1 MSTVVSFRL
10 DVGYLVAVETRML
23 DRLWPVSA
31 LTMGGGGIGQVW
43 GETNRE
49 EAVATLREA
58 VDEGITLID
67 VAPSYGTGEAERV
80 VGEAFDGALPE
91 KVRILTKHHVGHA
104 TPSEVQDAML
114 SGLNESLKR
123 MRLSFVD
130 VYLLHSQIIP
140 ETDPERHDWTTPLS
154 LFREAA
160 RPALEALVDQGR
172 IGAWGITAA
181 QFPAV
186 LEAVFA
192 ETPVPKVAQMVANA
206 LDASG
211 DMSWSKSEVGPRA
224 LIKQAKNS
232 GVGVIGIRALGAG
245 ALTDRFDR
253 DLPSGHPALADYQ
266 RAATFRLIANEMD
279 ESPASLAY
287 RYALSIPGVD
297 TVSLGVKNRVELR
310 EGLQAAERG
319 PLSDDLLLAIE
330 ARRTTASA
338 DSLDPERARHD

>member
-1 MSTVVSFRL
+1 
-10 DVGYLVAVETRML
+10 
-23 DRLWPVSA
+23 
-31 LTMGGGGIGQVW
+31 MGGGGIGQVW
-43 GETNRE
+43 GETDRL

-91 KVRILTKHHVGHA
+91 NVRVLTKHHVGHA
-104 TPSEVQDAML
+104 RPTEVEDAML
-114 SGLNESLKR
+114 SGLDESLQR

-130 VYLLHSQIIP
+130 VFLLHSQLIP
-140 ETDPERHDWTTPLS
+140 AADPERHDWTTPVS

-186 LEAVFA
+186 LGAVFV
-192 ETPVPKVAQMVANA
+192 ETPAPQVTQMVANA
-206 LDASG
+206 LDAPG
-211 DMSWSKSEVGPRA
+211 DMSWSESEVGPRS
-224 LIKQAKNS
+224 LIKQAKDL
-232 GVGVIGIRALGAG
+232 GIGVIGIRALAAG

-253 DLPSGHPALADYQ
+253 DLPRDHPAMADYQ
-266 RAATFRLIANEMD
+266 RAATFRLMARESG

-297 TVSLGVKNRVELR
+297 TVSLGVKNRIELR
-310 EGLQAAERG
+310 ESLQAAQRG
-319 PLSDDLLLAIE
+319 PLTDDLTTSIEAQIRSSSAGSREPGLASDD
-330 ARRTTASA
+330 
-338 DSLDPERARHD
+338 